1 MLAGV
6 GWLLCCFFG
15 HPLCTCIYI
24 YIYMHRGK
32 LIFFMMHLMLVPT
45 SVNHSYTSK
54 VYHKISAKNWP
65 GLTPKN
71 LWMNH
76 RFSFIASSYW
86 KSTVTSYQ
94 TARNMYGASEVWLKN
109 GATLRF
115 LFLNMRYWYCRACE
129 SACKSVSH
137 AQTLALFHATS
148 DRFIIC
154 WRAAIQSLRTAY
166 NPLYTIITSCFVTWS
181 CCLQNPKLILNSL
194 HFLKFHT
201 QIFSQWIQADTIKLW
216 HQRNLPSFFF
226 SGDLDRW
233 ITLREM
239 WAGYT

>member
-1 MLAGV
+1 
-6 GWLLCCFFG
+6 
-15 HPLCTCIYI
+15 
-24 YIYMHRGK
+24 
-32 LIFFMMHLMLVPT
+32 
-45 SVNHSYTSK
+45 
-54 VYHKISAKNWP
+54 
-65 GLTPKN
+65 
-71 LWMNH
+71 MNH
-76 RFSFIASSYW
+76 PFFFYREQLLEIH
-86 KSTVTSYQ
+86 
-94 TARNMYGASEVWLKN
+94 RNKLPNGQKYVWGFRSMVQKWCN
-109 GATLRF
+109 PAFF

-154 WRAAIQSLRTAY
+154 WRAAIQLLRTAY
-166 NPLYTIITSCFVTWS
+166 NPLYPIITSCFVTWR

-201 QIFSQWIQADTIKLW
+201 QILRQWIQADTIKLW
-216 HQRNLPSFFF
+216 HQRNLPFFF
-226 SGDLDRW
+226 SVAIWIGW